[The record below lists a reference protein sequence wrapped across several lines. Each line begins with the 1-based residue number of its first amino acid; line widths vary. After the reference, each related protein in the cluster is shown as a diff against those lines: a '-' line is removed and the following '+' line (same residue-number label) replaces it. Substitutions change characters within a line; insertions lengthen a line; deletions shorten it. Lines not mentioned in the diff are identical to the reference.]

1 MRRLSISLYLLVA
14 LAELIHWAIVR
25 LIPAFAARFSLSEVQ
40 SGALVAS
47 TGLATLVVSVPAGLL
62 ADRLGARRLT
72 LWAGAAMTIAAFG
85 QALAPTYA
93 LLLGARLVFG
103 LGFGIVWTSGLA

>member
-1 MRRLSISLYLLVA
+1 M
-14 LAELIHWAIVR
+14 
-25 LIPAFAARFSLSEVQ
+25 
-40 SGALVAS
+40 
-47 TGLATLVVSVPAGLL
+47 L

-85 QALAPTYA
+85 QALAPTDA

-103 LGFGIVWTSGLA
+103 LGFGIVWTSGLAWLSAVTAAPERARTRVPVHGVVSVGGRRRAARRGLGRAR